1 MRDDPDI
8 GTPFQKWLG
17 IRWETLD
24 DGSDGV
30 SVEMNMRDDLR
41 GPVGSLEGGIVST
54 LADVAGASAIAR
66 TVGMVATQHVALSFL
81 APGRV
86 GPIRATAVP
95 LRIGRQ
101 DGVAEVRVCDLG
113 NDGRLMAV
121 ALVTVRVLHD
131 RDDAAARDSSPASG
145 SDPRAS

>member
-1 MRDDPDI
+1 MCGIVGGLDSRRRVPNGSGSSGSDLFVARDEPDI
-8 GTPFQKWLG
+8 GTPFQKWLVL
-17 IRWETLD
+17 RWEMLD

-41 GPVGSLEGGIVST
+41 GPAGSLEGGVVST

-95 LRIGRQ
+95 LRFQ
-101 DGVAEVRVCDLG
+101 
-113 NDGRLMAV
+113 
-121 ALVTVRVLHD
+121 T
-131 RDDAAARDSSPASG
+131 S
-145 SDPRAS
+145 